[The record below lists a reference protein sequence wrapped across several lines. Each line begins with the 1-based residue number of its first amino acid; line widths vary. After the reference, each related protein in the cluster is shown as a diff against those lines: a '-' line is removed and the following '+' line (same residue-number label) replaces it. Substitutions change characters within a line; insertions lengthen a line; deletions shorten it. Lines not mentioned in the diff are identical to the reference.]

1 MFHILA
7 PVLKGRPRK
16 KKVGKSTTL
25 KEQIKEQQNVGVE
38 EHVGNEAESSD
49 DNNTDTSDENSIQ
62 ELPCPPKLVS
72 GVKEEKQS
80 GVIRCVKEDS
90 KSATIPPVPKLVKIK
105 VKEAAA
111 YSRSS
116 QPDVMY
122 TAQMSAHKVE
132 KNKPL
137 KVSYPRS
144 VITSSKCRD
153 DEQTDRVSFTPQ
165 TREKCIIVDDVP
177 ASIHAGLV
185 SRAPA
190 ITVNHI
196 QPRMSTIMSTTLA
209 TQGEVTQN
217 LKTSDGNDI
226 RAEQPLKRKRG
237 RPSGKSNKC
246 LKSGEANLVPK
257 TVEDDQVLM
266 KVNDEYVSAE
276 CLMENEDYSAE
287 VSLQKA
293 VFKQWLP

>member
-1 MFHILA
+1 M
-7 PVLKGRPRK
+7 
-16 KKVGKSTTL
+16 GKSTTL
-25 KEQIKEQQNVGVE
+25 KEEIKEQQNVGVE
-38 EHVGNEAESSD
+38 EEVRNEADSSD

-80 GVIRCVKEDS
+80 GVIRCAKEDS
-90 KSATIPPVPKLVKIK
+90 KPATIPPVPKLVKIE

-153 DEQTDRVSFTPQ
+153 DELTDRVSFTPQ
-165 TREKCIIVDDVP
+165 TREECILVDDVP

-217 LKTSDGNDI
+217 LKTSDGNGI

-237 RPSGKSNKC
+237 RPSGGKSNKC
-246 LKSGEANLVPK
+246 LKSGEAKLVPK
-257 TVEDDQVLM
+257 TVGDDQVLM
-266 KVNDEYVSAE
+266 KINDEYVSAE
-276 CLMENEDYSAE
+276 CLMENADYSTE

-293 VFKQWLP
+293 VFKQWLR